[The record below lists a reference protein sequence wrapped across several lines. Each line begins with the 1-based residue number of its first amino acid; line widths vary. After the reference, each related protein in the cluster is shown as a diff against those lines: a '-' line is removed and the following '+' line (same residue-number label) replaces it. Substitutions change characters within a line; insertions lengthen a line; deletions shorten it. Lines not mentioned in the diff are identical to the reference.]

1 MATSATDKLRR
12 ALQTLCP
19 DDGTVCNQQL
29 YEALG
34 LTDEPAKARLRSRIS
49 EFVRRGELVRVDGHE
64 GYYTYNREAMPRRT
78 GESYGRIWRAIRASK
93 PGWAYSEI
101 SQITR
106 IEYTMVRRYCQW
118 LYEEGYIVRHGK
130 KGNTQL
136 WRATQK
142 ARDQLRT
149 PYPPIVPKDPFE
161 AERSAA
167 CRLVRCLMEADPSKP
182 RIKSKI
188 NKELQ
193 ILERRFGAKEEAG
206 DQ

>member
-12 ALQTLCP
+12 ALQALCP

-34 LTDEPAKARLRSRIS
+34 LSDEPAKARLRSRLGD
-49 EFVRRGELVRVDGHE
+49 FLKRGELVRLKDHPGC
-64 GYYTYNREAMPRRT
+64 YTYHRTAMPKRT
-78 GESYGRIWRAIRASK
+78 GESYGRIWRAVRASK
-93 PGWAYSEI
+93 PGWAYREI
-101 SQITR
+101 SQVTR
-106 IEYTMVRRYCQW
+106 IEYTMVSRYCKW
-118 LYEEGYIVRHGK
+118 LHEEGYITRHGK
-130 KGNTQL
+130 NGNTQL
-136 WRATQK
+136 WRGTAKIRECTEVQ
-142 ARDQLRT
+142 
-149 PYPPIVPKDPFE
+149 YPLITPKDPFA

-167 CRLVRCLMEADPSKP
+167 CGLVRLMMEADPSKP

-193 ILERRFGAKEEAG
+193 ILVRRFGAEEDTG